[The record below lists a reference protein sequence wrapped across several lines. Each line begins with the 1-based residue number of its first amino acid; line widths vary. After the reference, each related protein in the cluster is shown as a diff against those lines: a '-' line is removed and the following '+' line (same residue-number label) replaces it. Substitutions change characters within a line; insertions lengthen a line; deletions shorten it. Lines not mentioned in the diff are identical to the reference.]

1 MFIITLSLISL
12 HCIQK
17 ACVVCN
23 KKTLFFCI
31 GFSFDTVGGM
41 VHLWNPK
48 RDKGRSCWKKLHDSR
63 YSANP
68 DRNMLSKKRK
78 AQPSEQSKRKK
89 PRKETKRSSLNP
101 VFIWLFLRRIMSEIL
116 FITSHSRPNISKYSE
131 SIQNMDFEAK
141 MNQIVHFPSVG
152 LRRKYLFYGS
162 KLTENHLKTS
172 DFIIFDT

>member
-1 MFIITLSLISL
+1 MFIITLRLISL
-12 HCIQK
+12 HCISK
-17 ACVVCN
+17 HCVMCN

-31 GFSFDTVGGM
+31 GCSFDTVGGM
-41 VHLWNPK
+41 VHLCNPK
-48 RDKGRSCWKKLHDSR
+48 RDKGRGCWKKLHDSR

-68 DRNMLSKKRK
+68 DRNMLSKKWK

-89 PRKETKRSSLNP
+89 PRHFWDVLVS
-101 VFIWLFLRRIMSEIL
+101 MSEIL

-131 SIQNMDFEAK
+131 RTKNMDFEAK
-141 MNQIVHFPSVG
+141 LSQIVHFPSVG
-152 LRRKYLFYGS
+152 LMRKYLFYGS